1 MDTREKIMTAAR
13 SLFEQKGF
21 AAATTKQISKSA
33 GVSEITLFRHFN
45 TKRELFE
52 QTVKSCLHTYDIE
65 LYLKSGVTYD
75 LRTDLLHIAHSMI
88 NTFRRN
94 MPFIRM
100 VMRDKIRESQPEMA
114 LRQKEHN
121 LHSLLLAY
129 FSAMH
134 SAGRIAAEPKMA
146 LVFVITNITGY
157 FSKQLFLND
166 NDETDDK
173 YFAWMIE
180 QIILILS
187 GNHGKEKQC

>member
-1 MDTREKIMTAAR
+1 METREKIMAAAR

-75 LRTDLLHIAHSMI
+75 LRTDLSHIAHSMI

>member
-1 MDTREKIMTAAR
+1 
-13 SLFEQKGF
+13 
-21 AAATTKQISKSA
+21 A

-75 LRTDLLHIAHSMI
+75 LRTDLSHIAHSMI